1 MLIQCNLQNGRWHSY
16 DNVKMQRALKIE
28 ICTISPAPIELL
40 HTYRPPPLPLH
51 TLQSWFL
58 ATLVALHWLSGWAEF
73 QTSIASR
80 IASLLKI

>member
-40 HTYRPPPLPLH
+40 HTYRPPPLPSH
-51 TLQSWFL
+51 TLQSWHSFEDCE
-58 ATLVALHWLSGWAEF
+58 LVENLKV
-73 QTSIASR
+73 R
-80 IASLLKI
+80 ISFDLQL